1 MTATGALRGRLWNA
15 DKAPAPVV
23 VVRLFR
29 LVYGADGEQTR
40 QYVAATRTDDR
51 GEFRMT
57 YVTPGRYYVAAGS
70 TPGVDGAYY
79 NGIAEVYPITYYPGV
94 PDLAQ
99 ALPIDVAP
107 GAELAVELSQHRLPA
122 VRVRGRV
129 VDTRTGR
136 PPTSVDISLTTRGAG
151 GRSFEVSDEAKR
163 YNGSNGELELHDI
176 LPGTYLVTA
185 TWGGSIALPAAFMP
199 TKPAAEPESNDPA
212 ARAAWNKQNH
222 AAMEFAMS
230 FAREGVAY
238 ATLTVG
244 DTDINGFELNIVGGG
259 SITGRVRID
268 GSSPADAQV
277 LARVK
282 VLLKPSLD
290 GKPFRI
296 TNVYPVEPASI
307 NPDGTFRFNN
317 ASVGEY
323 RVAIEGLD
331 SGFYLKEARSGAS
344 DALNRSFTFTP
355 SESNVLDLVIGS
367 GAPEIRGVVTDERLV
382 PAPGAQIAL
391 VPERN
396 RDRVELFRT
405 ATAGP
410 DGRFSVAN
418 VAPGDYKLFAWQ
430 TLEPFAYFDP
440 ELLQR
445 DESKARSVQVK
456 ESANQSIDLRVIPT
470 AQ

>member
-1 MTATGALRGRLWNA
+1 
-15 DKAPAPVV
+15 
-23 VVRLFR
+23 
-29 LVYGADGEQTR
+29 VYRADGEKTR
-40 QYVAATRTDDR
+40 DYVAATRTDDR

-70 TPGVDGAYY
+70 TPGVEGAYY

-99 ALPIDVAP
+99 ALPIDLAP
-107 GAELAVELSQHRLPA
+107 GAEVAIELSQHRLPA

-129 VDTRTGR
+129 IDTRTGR

-163 YNGSNGELELHDI
+163 YNGSNGEYELHNI

-185 TWGGSIALPAAFMP
+185 TWGGSIAIPAAFMP
-199 TKPAAEPESNDPA
+199 PKPAADPESNDPA
-212 ARAAWNKQNH
+212 AQEAWRNH
-222 AAMEFAMS
+222 SEAGLR

-238 ATLTVG
+238 ATLTVV
-244 DTDINGFELNIVGGG
+244 DKDINGFDLNIAGGG
-259 SITGRVRID
+259 SIAGRVRVD
-268 GSSPADAQV
+268 GSPADTQA

-282 VLLKPSLD
+282 VGLKSSLD
-290 GKPFRI
+290 GSPYRI
-296 TNVYPVEPASI
+296 SNVYPPAPASI
-307 NPDGTFRFNN
+307 NADGTFRFKN

-323 RVAIEGLD
+323 RVAVEGLD
-331 SGFYLKEARSGAS
+331 SGLYLKEARSGAN

-355 SESNVLDLVIGS
+355 VESNVLDLVIGS
-367 GAPEIRGVVTDERLV
+367 GAPEIRGAVTDERLA
-382 PAPGAQIAL
+382 PTPGALIAL
-391 VPERN
+391 VPDRN
-396 RDRVELFRT
+396 RDRAELFRT

-410 DGRFSVAN
+410 DGKFSIAN
-418 VAPGDYKLFAWQ
+418 VTPGDYKLFAWQ

-445 DESKARSVQVK
+445 DEAKARAIHVE
-456 ESANQSIDLRVIPT
+456 ESANQNIDLRVIPT